1 MLEEMARVSMSEAEV
16 ARDLH
21 AVLAKVQQGVEVV
34 IEQDHRPVAV
44 IKPSQALGPGR
55 PLSECIALAK
65 AYEEKLGDAP
75 VPDADFAKDAQAG
88 IDERREPLEPPG
100 WD

>member
-1 MLEEMARVSMSEAEV
+1 MKSMATLHMSEAEV

-21 AVLAKVQQGVEVV
+21 GVLAKVQQGVEVV

-44 IKPSQALGPGR
+44 LKPPQLVGPGR
-55 PLSECIALAK
+55 TLSECLAIAR

-75 VPDADFAKDAQAG
+75 LPDADFAADVQAA
-88 IDERREPLEPPG
+88 IDSRRDTFEPPA

>member
-1 MLEEMARVSMSEAEV
+1 MATLHMSEAEL

-21 AVLAKVQQGVEVV
+21 AALAKVQEGVEIV

-44 IKPSQALGPGR
+44 IKPSSPGGPGR
-55 PLSECIALAK
+55 KLSELAK
-65 AYEEKLGDAP
+65 AYEEKLGYAP
-75 VPDADFAKDAQAG
+75 LPDADFAQDVQAG
-88 IDERREPLEPPG
+88 IDARRDTFEPPA